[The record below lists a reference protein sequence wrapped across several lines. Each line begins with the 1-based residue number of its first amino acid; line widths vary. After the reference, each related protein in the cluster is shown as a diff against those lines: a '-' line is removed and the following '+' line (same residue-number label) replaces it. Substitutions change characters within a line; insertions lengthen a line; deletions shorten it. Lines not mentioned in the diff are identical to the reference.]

1 MLRDL
6 PEDKQYIDIDIN
18 EIIPEVIDKYLFRL
32 KDKSFT
38 LDINIPSVKIRGN
51 RLLEEHLGN
60 IVENS
65 INHSQGDMI
74 KISCKERENDIILS
88 IEDNGIGLQNQETDE
103 IFSPLISS
111 WDPPG
116 TGMGLFRVK
125 QIVDAMKGQIK
136 ITKGSKLK
144 GVLAYIEIPPSGG
157 GTTKMFD

>member
-1 MLRDL
+1 MENQDHGVV
-6 PEDKQYIDIDIN
+6 
-18 EIIPEVIDKYLFRL
+18 EIRCTLTDAGWFRA
-32 KDKSFT
+32 
-38 LDINIPSVKIRGN
+38 
-51 RLLEEHLGN
+51 E
-60 IVENS
+60 
-65 INHSQGDMI
+65 
-74 KISCKERENDIILS
+74 